1 MTFLSLFNYLGHSDY
16 VGSVTAWR
24 GNQPIIISGSS
35 DGTIKAWNTQTG
47 ALIAT
52 GEGHTRDIWAVAVSH
67 GNKPLIVSS
76 SFDRTMRVWDLNPM
90 LAEINWERRKWFVLF
105 LAGLWRYNALPMI
118 HIDAQG
124 EVTTMESSNVD
135 GYVSS
140 RSSSSSS
147 SSSSSAPSAAAIALL
162 SLLPTTEEEEEEEEE
177 VIVESIQQ
185 QQQQQQQ
192 VCYCNYIIAYDMILS

>member
-147 SSSSSAPSAAAIALL
+147 SSAPSAAAIALL
-162 SLLPTTEEEEEEEEE
+162 SLLPTTEEVVEEEE

-185 QQQQQQQ
+185 QLQQ
-192 VCYCNYIIAYDMILS
+192 VCYCNYIIAYDMM